1 MTFWIILILSL
12 ALNGALGY
20 WIFTL
25 KKSAFARAATQIKEA
40 AEAVKD
46 IGDGDELLYLKK
58 SKLEEI
64 AKNEQKKAK

>member
-1 MTFWIILILSL
+1 MTFWIILALSV

-25 KKSAFARAATQIKEA
+25 KKGAFARAAEQIREA

-46 IGDGDELLYLKK
+46 IGDGDKLLYLKE
-58 SKLEEI
+58 SKLTEI
-64 AKNEQKKAK
+64 TESEQKKAK

>member
-1 MTFWIILILSL
+1 MTFWIILALSV

-25 KKSAFARAATQIKEA
+25 KKGAFARAATQIREA

-46 IGDGDELLYLKK
+46 IGDGDKLLYLKE
-58 SKLEEI
+58 SKLTEI
-64 AKNEQKKAK
+64 VKSEQKNGK

>member
-20 WIFTL
+20 WIYTL
-25 KKSAFARAATQIKEA
+25 KRGAFANAAAEIKEA

-46 IGDGDELLYLKK
+46 IGARDT
-58 SKLEEI
+58 EESS
-64 AKNEQKKAK
+64 QRV

>member
-20 WIFTL
+20 WIYTL
-25 KKSAFARAATQIKEA
+25 KKGAFANAAAEIKEA

-46 IGDGDELLYLKK
+46 IGSRDT
-58 SKLEEI
+58 EEGS
-64 AKNEQKKAK
+64 QRV